1 MKKFLIFFIILPLI
15 LLTAFIKNSTKRIDD
30 QIYVTKEDIRI
41 LKKDYERN
49 KLEYDYLSSA
59 EKLLEFHRLYFDD
72 ELIRKDINQISLL
85 KKMNYDL
92 HIERFKLSV
101 DKWKIKNKI
110 LFWRINKMIF
120 YSKKPNLT

>member
-41 LKKDYERN
+41 LKKDYEKN

-59 EKLLEFHRLYFDD
+59 EKLLEFHSLYFDD
-72 ELIRKDINQISLL
+72 ELLRKSINQIGIL
-85 KKMNYDL
+85 KKMSNDL
-92 HIERFKLSV
+92 HIEKLKISV
-101 DKWKIKNKI
+101 DK
-110 LFWRINKMIF
+110 
-120 YSKKPNLT
+120 